1 MCIRDENCDLREEIR
16 VISKEVREFR
26 KITLD
31 DINSFKKEIRGSL
44 ENIDNRYNRMYDHLE
59 TELRG
64 EMIRSQ
70 EALSTK
76 VDAYMMDQN
85 NRSLTIVKDLGDIKT
100 ALGLKADRDETS
112 HLQSSIMKRFEI
124 ESEKAAKE
132 RIEIERNANKIGY
145 KLLYLLIG
153 TVSTAFISL
162 LLQYLSNN

>member
-1 MCIRDENCDLREEIR
+1 MCIRDENCDLREEIQ
-16 VISKEVREFR
+16 VISREVREFR

-162 LLQYLSNN
+162 LLQYLTNN